1 MQKEK
6 RRRNKQKVSIR
17 DLDPREVVGEGAQSV
32 AVLSN
37 SQRKLIDNVQGEG
50 RKFLGHFQFHFRSL
64 IPETLK
70 QGHLYRIKP
79 ISASKASLNTVYK
92 QASPQYT
99 TDCFA
104 DISTQEVCTV
114 TWKLDLDQ
122 RQRSMYTRTSKY
134 RNVIKFTFRRQFW
147 VYRLIWPCLY
157 DSNDINLWPKMAF
170 KLSHEFPTAS
180 WIWLNIIPAVLV
192 RPQATAE
199 EEMFMWTLLLTPQ
212 DVGQCWYKDAMV
224 AAFFAV
230 LTGVHQKTYFCS
242 FQSRDRKATG
252 ENNSS
257 E

>member
-17 DLDPREVVGEGAQSV
+17 DLDPREVVGESAQSV
-32 AVLSN
+32 ATLSN
-37 SQRKLIDNVQGEG
+37 SQRKLIGNVQGDG

-104 DISTQEVCTV
+104 DIRTQEVCTV

-122 RQRSMYTRTSKY
+122 TSKEH
-134 RNVIKFTFRRQFW
+134 VHAHIEIQKCDK
-147 VYRLIWPCLY
+147 IH
-157 DSNDINLWPKMAF
+157 
-170 KLSHEFPTAS
+170 LSSTILGLS
-180 WIWLNIIPAVLV
+180 LD
-192 RPQATAE
+192 
-199 EEMFMWTLLLTPQ
+199 MTLF
-212 DVGQCWYKDAMV
+212 V
-224 AAFFAV
+224 
-230 LTGVHQKTYFCS
+230 
-242 FQSRDRKATG
+242 
-252 ENNSS
+252 
-257 E
+257 